1 MKKNISLIVFSIF
14 FFITGFKSSNFTGTS
29 NNEDL
34 TKFVN
39 VFIGTGGH
47 GHTYPGATTPFGLV
61 QLSPDCETSGWDW
74 CSGYHYSDSTII
86 GFSHTHLS
94 GTGRGDLGD
103 VLIMPYLGNLKLN
116 AGTKGKPKEG
126 YRARFSHADEKAEP
140 GYYSVFLKDD
150 KIKVELTATP
160 STGFHQYTFQKSDNV
175 NIVIDLF
182 SVINNYKISESEIT
196 VENDSTITGFRIVN
210 GWSPIRNV
218 YFAIK
223 ISKPFKNPIFYE
235 GENKIIKNIN
245 FRKINGALKCFLSF
259 KTSENE
265 KIKIK
270 VGISTVSKESAMMSL
285 NKEIPDWNF
294 EKIKKQAKELW
305 NKELNKIKIEGSL
318 KQKEIFYTA
327 FYHTLVV
334 PNQIADYNGQYTG
347 SDNKVHQAKNGKYY
361 STFSLWDTYRAAN
374 PLYTIVED
382 DKVPDFIN
390 TMLDHFDQNNYLPM
404 WPLWGGET
412 NCMIGNHSIP
422 VIVDAYLKGIKGF
435 DVQKAY
441 EAIKSSSTK
450 NHTKSSWDIFFK
462 YGYLPVDN
470 DEQTVSKTLEMCYDD
485 WCVAQMA
492 KALGKTE
499 DYNYF
504 MYMSTFYKNL
514 FDAKTGFMRG
524 KNKLGEWKTPFNP
537 FAIDWSSYT
546 EANAWQYSFYVPQDV
561 QEMIKIMGGN
571 EKFVAKLDSLFT
583 VNSKIEGESVDVS
596 GLIGQYAHGN
606 EPSHHIAYLF
616 NYTDQPWKTQ
626 YYANKILT
634 TQYRNEPDG
643 YCGNED
649 CGQMSAWYI
658 LSSMGIYPVNP
669 ANGRYDLGS
678 PILPKAEI
686 ILSNG
691 NIFSVIAHNVNDKN
705 IYIENV
711 LLNGKP
717 YDKGFITHNDILSGA
732 KLEFFMTDK
741 PNKNLIFNY

>member
-160 STGFHQYTFQKSDNV
+160 SKGFHQYTFQKSDNV

-270 VGISTVSKESAMMSL
+270 VGISTVSKESAMM
-285 NKEIPDWNF
+285 F
-294 EKIKKQAKELW
+294 KQ
-305 NKELNKIKIEGSL
+305 
-318 KQKEIFYTA
+318 
-327 FYHTLVV
+327 
-334 PNQIADYNGQYTG
+334 
-347 SDNKVHQAKNGKYY
+347 
-361 STFSLWDTYRAAN
+361 R
-374 PLYTIVED
+374 
-382 DKVPDFIN
+382 
-390 TMLDHFDQNNYLPM
+390 
-404 WPLWGGET
+404 
-412 NCMIGNHSIP
+412 
-422 VIVDAYLKGIKGF
+422 
-435 DVQKAY
+435 
-441 EAIKSSSTK
+441 KS
-450 NHTKSSWDIFFK
+450 
-462 YGYLPVDN
+462 
-470 DEQTVSKTLEMCYDD
+470 
-485 WCVAQMA
+485 
-492 KALGKTE
+492 
-499 DYNYF
+499 
-504 MYMSTFYKNL
+504 
-514 FDAKTGFMRG
+514 
-524 KNKLGEWKTPFNP
+524 
-537 FAIDWSSYT
+537 
-546 EANAWQYSFYVPQDV
+546 
-561 QEMIKIMGGN
+561 
-571 EKFVAKLDSLFT
+571 
-583 VNSKIEGESVDVS
+583 
-596 GLIGQYAHGN
+596 
-606 EPSHHIAYLF
+606 
-616 NYTDQPWKTQ
+616 
-626 YYANKILT
+626 
-634 TQYRNEPDG
+634 
-643 YCGNED
+643 
-649 CGQMSAWYI
+649 
-658 LSSMGIYPVNP
+658 
-669 ANGRYDLGS
+669 
-678 PILPKAEI
+678 
-686 ILSNG
+686 
-691 NIFSVIAHNVNDKN
+691 
-705 IYIENV
+705 
-711 LLNGKP
+711 
-717 YDKGFITHNDILSGA
+717 
-732 KLEFFMTDK
+732 
-741 PNKNLIFNY
+741 